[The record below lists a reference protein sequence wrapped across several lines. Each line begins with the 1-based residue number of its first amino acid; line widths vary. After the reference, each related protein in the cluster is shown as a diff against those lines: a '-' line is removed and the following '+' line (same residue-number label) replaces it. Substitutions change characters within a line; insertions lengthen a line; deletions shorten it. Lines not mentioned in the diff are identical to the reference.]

1 MKSFTFNSI
10 SSETLKIIVK
20 DMPPIPRA
28 ERDIE
33 TLEISGRN
41 GSLHIDNR
49 SWKSRA
55 YTIECVCS
63 DKTKIDDI
71 RKTFYGTHNLI
82 LSDYS
87 DRYFIATIKN
97 QIDFSKYLEYC
108 QEFPLQ
114 FELNPIAYANNETTA
129 TLSASG
135 TITVGGNVEVS
146 PLIIIT
152 GTGTIT
158 INGYQVSV
166 TETGIT
172 IDCNLM
178 QCYNGLVAK
187 NDKVTLEEFPIL
199 SVGNN
204 IITFGTG
211 ITGVTIK
218 YREGWL

>member
-1 MKSFTFNSI
+1 MKSFSFNGI
-10 SSETLKIIVK
+10 SSNSLNIIVK
-20 DMPPIPRA
+20 NMPPIPRA
-28 ERDIE
+28 ERDIQ

-41 GSLHIDNR
+41 GALHIDNKN
-49 SWKSRA
+49 WKSRA
-55 YTIECVCS
+55 YTIECVLS
-63 DKTKIDDI
+63 NKTQIDNI
-71 RKTFYGTHNLI
+71 RKTFYGTHNLV

-97 QIDFSKYLEYC
+97 QIDFSKYLTYC
-108 QEFPLQ
+108 EEFPLQ
-114 FELNPIAYANNETTA
+114 FELEPIAYANEETTE

-135 TITVGGNVEVS
+135 SITVGGNVEVS
-146 PLIIIT
+146 PIITIT

-158 INGYQVSV
+158 INGYQVAV

-178 QCYNGLVAK
+178 QCYKEGVAK

-199 SVGNN
+199 NVGSNT
-204 IITFGTG
+204 IAFGTG
-211 ITGVTIK
+211 ITGATIK

>member
-1 MKSFTFNSI
+1 MKSFTFNNV
-10 SSETLKIIVK
+10 SSDTLKIIVK

-33 TLEISGRN
+33 TLDISGRN
-41 GSLHIDNR
+41 GSLHIDNK

-55 YTIECVCS
+55 YTIQCVCA
-63 DKTKIDDI
+63 DKSRIDDI
-71 RKTFYGTHNLI
+71 RKTFYGTYNLV

-97 QIDFSKYLEYC
+97 QIDFGKYLTYC
-108 QEFPLQ
+108 EEFPLQ
-114 FELNPIAYANNETTA
+114 FELEPIAYANNETTK

-135 TITVGGNVEVS
+135 SITVGGNVEVS
-146 PLIIIT
+146 PIIT
-152 GTGTIT
+152 ISGTGTIT
-158 INGYQVSV
+158 INGYQVAV

-178 QCYNGLVAK
+178 QCYKNSVAK
-187 NDKVTLEEFPIL
+187 NDKVTLEKFPIL
-199 SVGNN
+199 KVGSNT
-204 IITFGTG
+204 ITFGTG
-211 ITGVTIK
+211 ITGATIK

>member
-1 MKSFTFNSI
+1 MKSFTFNGI
-10 SSETLKIIVK
+10 SSNSLNIIVK

-41 GSLHIDNR
+41 GALHIDNK
-49 SWKSRA
+49 SWKSRS
-55 YTIECVCS
+55 YTIGCICS
-63 DKTKIDDI
+63 NKSQIDNI
-71 RKTFYGTHNLI
+71 RKTFYGTGNLI

-87 DRYFIATIKN
+87 DRYFVATIKN
-97 QIDFSKYLEYC
+97 QIDFEKYLSYC
-108 QEFPLQ
+108 EEFPLQ
-114 FELNPIAYANNETTA
+114 FELEPIAYANNETTK

-135 TITVGGNVEVS
+135 SINVGGNAEVS
-146 PLIIIT
+146 PIITIT

-166 TETGIT
+166 SETGIT

-178 QCYNGLVAK
+178 QCYKGTVAK
-187 NDKVTLEEFPIL
+187 NNKVTLENFPIL
-199 SVGNN
+199 KVGSNT
-204 IITFGTG
+204 ISFGTG
-211 ITGVTIK
+211 ITGATIK

>member
-1 MKSFTFNSI
+1 MKSFTFNGI
-10 SSETLKIIVK
+10 TSESLKIIVK
-20 DMPPIPRA
+20 DMPPMPRA

-41 GSLHIDNR
+41 GSLHIDNK

-55 YTIECVCS
+55 YTIQCALI

-71 RKTFYGTHNLI
+71 RKTYYGTHNLT

-87 DRYFIATIKN
+87 DRYFVATIKN
-97 QIDFSKYLEYC
+97 QIDFGKYLTYC
-108 QEFPLQ
+108 EEFPLQ
-114 FELNPIAYANNETTA
+114 FEINPIAYANNETTS

-135 TITVGGNVEVS
+135 TISVSGNVEVA
-146 PLIIIT
+146 PIITIT
-152 GTGTIT
+152 GTGTVT
-158 INGYQVSV
+158 INGYQVAVS
-166 TETGIT
+166 ESGIT

-187 NDKVTLEEFPIL
+187 NDKVTLEEFPVL
-199 SVGNN
+199 SPGNN
-204 IITFGTG
+204 VITFGTG
-211 ITGVTIK
+211 ITGITIK